1 MHPRAPI
8 FTVSCVEAKALE
20 TKNLAQVTCNLTTPG
35 CLWSCTLMDFQLP
48 YEVHDDLFSRIVLAL
63 VCQST

>member
-20 TKNLAQVTCNLTTPG
+20 TKKPCPGYLQFDNTRLFVELHSDGFLA
-35 CLWSCTLMDFQLP
+35 S
-48 YEVHDDLFSRIVLAL
+48 I
-63 VCQST
+63 